1 MEPTTLFIAYGPDA
15 RTDDFI
21 RAAKDRVR
29 KAVGDR
35 LYLSDPPHAT
45 VYLAAFDDPA
55 GVVETIEDLFCT
67 APAIPGEFEG
77 WHVFENDPLT
87 GGNTPTCRIDSR
99 CRDRLR
105 SIQPT
110 IVDNLYLQR
119 NPEASEA
126 RYRTHWE
133 KLTTLRRQTVR
144 EIGFPYF
151 REDWIPHFSI
161 ASIGPEAWDDG
172 WAVLKETPPLGPF
185 SCDWLRIYR
194 LDGIEPVLFHEIR
207 LQTGP

>member
-1 MEPTTLFIAYGPDA
+1 MKPSTLFVAYGPDA

-29 KAVGDR
+29 KAVGDQ

-55 GVVETIEDLFCT
+55 GVVRTIEGIFRT
-67 APAIPGEFEG
+67 APAIPGELEG

-87 GGNTPTCRIDSR
+87 DGNTPTCRFDSR
-99 CRDRLR
+99 CRSRLR

-110 IVDNLYLQR
+110 IVDNLQWQR
-119 NPEASEA
+119 NAEASEA
-126 RYRTHWE
+126 RYRTHWDS
-133 KLTTLRRQTVR
+133 LTALRRRSVA
-144 EIGFPYF
+144 EFGFPF
-151 REDWIPHFSI
+151 VGDDWIPHFSI
-161 ASIGPEAWDDG
+161 ASIRPEVWDDA
-172 WAVLKETPPLGPF
+172 WAVLKETPPLGAF
-185 SCDWLRIYR
+185 SCDWLRVYR

-207 LQTGP
+207 LIPEP